1 LSARDDTRLALD
13 IISAATALGLAVAEG
28 VRQVIA
34 ATRPDIVLAEPPPAG
49 RYAEI
54 VAEDA
59 DVLARRFGRME
70 GDG

>member
-1 LSARDDTRLALD
+1 VSARDDTRLALD
-13 IISAATALGLAVAEG
+13 IISAAAALGVAVAEG

-54 VAEDA
+54 VAEDEA
-59 DVLARRFGRME
+59 VIAQRFGRM
-70 GDG
+70 GSDG

>member
-1 LSARDDTRLALD
+1 MSARDDTRLALALIGD
-13 IISAATALGLAVAEG
+13 AVALGLAVAEG

-54 VAEDA
+54 VAEDEA
-59 DVLARRFGRME
+59 VIAQRFGRME
-70 GDG
+70 SDG

>member
-1 LSARDDTRLALD
+1 MSARDDTRLALD
-13 IISAATALGLAVAEG
+13 LIGAAAALGVAVAEG
-28 VRQVIA
+28 VRRVIE

>member
-1 LSARDDTRLALD
+1 MSARDDTRLALD
-13 IISAATALGLAVAEG
+13 LISGAAALGLAVAEG

-34 ATRPDIVLAEPPPAG
+34 AARPDIVLAEPPPAG

-59 DVLARRFGRME
+59 AVLARRFGE
-70 GDG
+70 DEQT